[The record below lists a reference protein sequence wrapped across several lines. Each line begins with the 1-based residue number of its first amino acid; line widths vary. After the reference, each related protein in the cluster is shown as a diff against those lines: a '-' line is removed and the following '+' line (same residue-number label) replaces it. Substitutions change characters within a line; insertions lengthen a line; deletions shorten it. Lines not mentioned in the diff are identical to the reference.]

1 MLSKYIDI
9 PESQEHELPWYPPI
23 CKHTDMDSDES
34 YLPSS
39 IRRVVDKPLK
49 FHPMLQKQL
58 LKYVN
63 NGKAEEAEIG
73 QRIISA
79 MKKVR

>member
-1 MLSKYIDI
+1 
-9 PESQEHELPWYPPI
+9 
-23 CKHTDMDSDES
+23 MDSDES

-49 FHPMLQKQL
+49 FHPYLQKQL

-73 QRIISA
+73 QRIITA
-79 MKKVR
+79 MNKVCLI